1 VADEPDV
8 AHEKRDGEQ
17 GGAERL
23 GLFAD
28 RVFTLLMLS
37 QVVLLALALAFTPW
51 VIRLLAP
58 GFVDDPGRYALAV
71 DLTRITFPY
80 LLLISVVTLYGGILN
95 AIGRFASAA
104 AAPILFN
111 LSIMAALTLAWF
123 FPTAG
128 HAAAWGVLIAGFL
141 EVLLLAADVT
151 RQAEM
156 KAMADAAIAAFG
168 TIDILC
174 ANAGIFP
181 AAKLGAMTE
190 ADFDAVI
197 GTNLKGTFLSVSAC
211 LPVMRAKKNGRIILT
226 SSITGPVTGYPGWS
240 HYGASKAGQLGFMR
254 TAAIELARDGI
265 TVNAVLPGNIATE
278 GLAGLGEDY
287 IRTMEASVPMR
298 RLGSITDI
306 ANAALFFASEEAAYI
321 TGQSLVVDGGQIL
334 PESLTALEA

>member
-1 VADEPDV
+1 MFTSLKGRSVIV
-8 AHEKRDGEQ
+8 T
-17 GGAERL
+17 GASK
-23 GLFAD
+23 G
-28 RVFTLLMLS
+28 
-37 QVVLLALALAFTPW
+37 
-51 VIRLLAP
+51 
-58 GFVDDPGRYALAV
+58 
-71 DLTRITFPY
+71 
-80 LLLISVVTLYGGILN
+80 
-95 AIGRFASAA
+95 IGRGIALRFGLAGCRVLVVSRKSSEAEGVVAEIVAA
-104 AAPILFN
+104 GG
-111 LSIMAALTLAWF
+111 
-123 FPTAG
+123 TAR
-128 HAAAWGVLIAGFL
+128 GF
-141 EVLLLAADVT
+141 AADVT

-334 PESLTALEA
+334 PESLAAFATDAP